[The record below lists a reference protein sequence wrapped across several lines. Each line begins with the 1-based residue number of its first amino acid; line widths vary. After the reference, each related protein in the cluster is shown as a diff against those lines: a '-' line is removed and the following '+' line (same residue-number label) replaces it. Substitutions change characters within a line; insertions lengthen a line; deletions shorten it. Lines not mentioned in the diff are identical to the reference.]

1 MKHALLHLSL
11 CAALL
16 LAACSPRQDT
26 TFSRGAPER
35 LVDVSSEIVNL
46 SVKTDREVDELSQ
59 WVGRDQ
65 PTRAELY
72 CAEGTSLCTQT
83 RQALE
88 LFGVPTMLVPSN
100 TNTVT
105 LVYERVLARDCNP
118 RFVDNLHQYTSE
130 NHPAFGCSIAA
141 NMLQQITN
149 KQQIVSP
156 NIGDYRDAESAI
168 NYYNRYQSPPPA
180 TQPDLSLNNS
190 TLSQASTQ

>member
-1 MKHALLHLSL
+1 MKHALLPLSL
-11 CAALL
+11 IAALL

-26 TFSRGAPER
+26 TFSPGAPEK

-46 SVKTDREVDELSQ
+46 SVKTEREVDELSQ
-59 WVGRDQ
+59 WVSRDQ

-72 CAEGTSLCTQT
+72 CAEGSPLCTQT

-105 LVYERVLARDCNP
+105 LIYERVLARDCNP
-118 RFVDNLHQYTSE
+118 RFVDDINNYSGE
-130 NHPAFGCSIAA
+130 NHPAFGCAIAA
-141 NMLQQITN
+141 NMLQHITN

-168 NYYNRYQSPPPA
+168 NYYNRYQNPPPA
-180 TQPDLSLNNS
+180 TQPDQSLSDS
-190 TLSQASTQ
+190 TLSQVSTQ